1 MPVLLGA
8 NVQRGPAALP
18 VEGQAVLGLVRLPCL
33 VEVVEVDVAGPLLV
47 EEAEDDLA
55 LGVGFGEQ
63 VLEDG
68 PVMDADLALL
78 VAIGDLEE
86 DAILVPLDLVL
97 EAGTSLAWMTRYYA
111 DSPAYVVLA
120 LGRDRCDESVLVEIV
135 FA

>member
-1 MPVLLGA
+1 MC
-8 NVQRGPAALP
+8 
-18 VEGQAVLGLVRLPCL
+18 LPCL
-33 VEVVEVDVAGPLLV
+33 VEFVKVDVAGAPPV
-47 EEAEDDLA
+47 EEAEDDLI
-55 LGVGFGEQ
+55 LGVGLCKQ

-68 PVMDADLALL
+68 PVVNADLALL